1 LLAKSR
7 IIRWGAVVLFIG
19 ILIQV
24 LYDPI
29 SSVKHSL
36 LVSKVRTEL
45 PQARAKWESLGID
58 DYTFEI
64 QGNARSICH
73 PSAIIEVRNDEVVKV
88 ETTDF
93 ASVDALAQLLPLDQ
107 WADPDWGE
115 EVFLCSYYHFTVPQ
129 IFNLIE
135 ITLRNYPSSI
145 VEADFDAQYGF
156 VSDFSF
162 GIYVGY
168 GLLSPR
174 VTNCCNEFHIRNFQP
189 MENP

>member
-1 LLAKSR
+1 MFVKLR
-7 IIRWGAVVLFIG
+7 IVKWGGVILFVG

-36 LVSKVRTEL
+36 LVSHVRTEL

-64 QGNARSICH
+64 VGDARSICK

-88 ETTDF
+88 ETQDF
-93 ASVDALAQLLPLDQ
+93 ASTDAPAQLLPSDQ

-115 EVFLCSYYHFTVPQ
+115 EVFLCSYYHFTMPQ
-129 IFNLIE
+129 IFDLID
-135 ITLRNYPSSI
+135 ITLRNYPASI
-145 VEADFDAQYGF
+145 MQADFDAQYGF
-156 VSDFSF
+156 VSDLNF

-168 GLLSPR
+168 GLARPKLD
-174 VTNCCNEFHIRNFQP
+174 NCCNEFHIRNFQAVITP
-189 MENP
+189 